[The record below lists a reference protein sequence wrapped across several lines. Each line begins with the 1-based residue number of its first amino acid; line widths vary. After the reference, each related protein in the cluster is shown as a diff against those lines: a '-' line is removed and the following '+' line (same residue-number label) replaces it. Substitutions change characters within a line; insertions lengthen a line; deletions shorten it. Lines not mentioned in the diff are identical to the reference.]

1 MKTLV
6 IILSAIGLLSLNSC
20 KQETDPQALMENPE
34 TRTVVFSTIM
44 ENQDYMIELMS
55 QMQNSEQA
63 MQMMQDNK
71 KMMGSMMQ
79 GEGMQMMMMDNK
91 QMRHSMMSRMMNNE
105 KMMGPMMIMMQK
117 KGIMSEDCMQSSMK
131 MMSDKG
137 MDMQGMNKMD
147 DMDSRT

>member
-91 QMRHSMMSRMMNNE
+91 QMRHSMMYRMMNNE
-105 KMMGPMMIMMQK
+105 KMMGPMIIMMQK

>member
-34 TRTVVFSTIM
+34 TRTEVFNTIM
-44 ENQDYMIELMS
+44 ENQDYMTELMS

-63 MQMMQDNK
+63 MQMMQGNK
-71 KMMGSMMQ
+71 KMMGYMMQ

-91 QMRHSMMSRMMNNE
+91 QMRHSMMSQMMNKE
-105 KMMGPMMIMMQK
+105 KMMGPIMIMMQE

-147 DMDSRT
+147 DVDSRT

>member
-34 TRTVVFSTIM
+34 TRTEVFNTIM
-44 ENQDYMIELMS
+44 ENQDYMTELMS

-63 MQMMQDNK
+63 IQMMQGNK

-79 GEGMQMMMMDNK
+79 GEGVQMMMMDNK
-91 QMRHSMMSRMMNNE
+91 QMRHSMMSRMMNEE